1 MNHYLMADGSFYS
14 SVADYDRKMF
24 ADEVAGRDPRLSQTV
39 LCPGYIQVGA
49 TKVTANDLTAIT
61 GYQPIKYVGNANYDG
76 SKKRLPTCLFSVRR
90 RFTLISRRQRL
101 SLVL

>member
-1 MNHYLMADGSFYS
+1 MHRRYKYRSGAGTQIWNKANVMHSIPFNIKNDRQGFTRRFMNHYLMADGSFYS

-49 TKVTANDLTAIT
+49 TKVTSQQT
-61 GYQPIKYVGNANYDG
+61 
-76 SKKRLPTCLFSVRR
+76 
-90 RFTLISRRQRL
+90 
-101 SLVL
+101 